1 MNDVTLNSSDLK
13 LARFGEA
20 VPARALSSSSAEGMR
35 VAGSVANSFA
45 ANQNSAAS
53 LKSPSASGN
62 VVQQQTLSSG
72 DEAAQAR
79 EVKELQKEQLT
90 NAVSKLNDYV
100 QNVQRDLQF
109 EVDSEL
115 GQTIVRVVDQ
125 KTQQVIRQIPDE
137 LALRLA
143 EKLQQDEPL
152 TLFNIKV

>member
-1 MNDVTLNSSDLK
+1 MNDVTLNSTDLK
-13 LARFGEA
+13 LARPGEA

-35 VAGSVANSFA
+35 AAGSVANQNATASANGTPA
-45 ANQNSAAS
+45 AGKVAQ
-53 LKSPSASGN
+53 P
-62 VVQQQTLSSG
+62 QTLSLA
-72 DEAAQAR
+72 DQAAQAR
-79 EVKELQKEQLT
+79 EVKESQKEKLSS
-90 NAVSKLNDYV
+90 AVSQLNSYV

-125 KTQQVIRQIPDE
+125 KTQQVIRQMPDE

>member
-1 MNDVTLNSSDLK
+1 MNDVTLNSTDLK

-35 VAGSVANSFA
+35 AAGSVANQNATTSANGTPA
-45 ANQNSAAS
+45 AGKVPQPQALS
-53 LKSPSASGN
+53 LAD
-62 VVQQQTLSSG
+62 QIT
-72 DEAAQAR
+72 QAR
-79 EVKELQKEQLT
+79 EVKETQKEKLSS
-90 NAVSKLNDYV
+90 AVSQLNSYV

-125 KTQQVIRQIPDE
+125 KTQQVIRQMPDE